1 MSHAADETPA
11 SLDLTSSRAMAR
23 MRFDLTWQCPRARH
37 QDSLVA
43 TKLNLWRDL
52 FPPGLDARVM
62 GQPRGHRIEQ
72 RFAPGELVE
81 PWREAA
87 CVRLHRHQFNAAG
100 GGPTDL
106 QPRLGRFYPKTL
118 FDGLPT
124 AVQGKP
130 HPPRLVDVRADS
142 LQADCNHPL
151 AEQQLQL
158 AVTIES
164 IWAHG
169 EERGG
174 RCTDV
179 ADLVTANGPGMQA
192 RWRTLATD
200 FWSDQPFT
208 RRDARPDP
216 MFYQAPRLVDHL
228 DRAAIAEISALY
240 GRLIPP
246 GARILDLMASWHSH
260 LPDALTADRVVG
272 LGLNQ
277 AELDANPRLTDR
289 VVQDLNAAPELP
301 FPDGVFDA
309 IVCTVSVEYLID
321 PRAIFREAAR
331 VLRPGGCLVITFSN
345 RWFPTKA
352 IRIWEALH
360 EFERPGLVLEYF
372 IDSGRYRDLQTWSLR
387 GLPRPPDDPY
397 ADRLAAAD
405 PVYAVWGL
413 RI

>member
-1 MSHAADETPA
+1 
-11 SLDLTSSRAMAR
+11 MAR
-23 MRFDLTWQCPRARH
+23 MRFDLTWQCPQARH

-81 PWREAA
+81 SWREANR
-87 CVRLHRHQFNAAG
+87 VNLHRRQFNPVG
-100 GGPTDL
+100 GGPMDP

-124 AVQGKP
+124 AVQGTR
-130 HPPRLVDVRADS
+130 HPPRLVDVSTDS

-158 AVTIES
+158 AITIES

-179 ADLVTANGPGMQA
+179 ADLVTANGPGMQT

-216 MFYQAPRLVDHL
+216 VFYQAPRLVDHI

-246 GARILDLMASWHSH
+246 GARILDLMASLHSH
-260 LPDALTADRVVG
+260 LPDALTTDRVVG

-289 VVQDLNAAPELP
+289 VVQDLNAAPDLP
-301 FPDGVFDA
+301 FPDGSFDA
-309 IVCTVSVEYLID
+309 IVSTVSVEYLID
-321 PRAIFREAAR
+321 PCAIFREAAR

-352 IRIWEALH
+352 IRIWEDLH

-372 IDSGRYRDLQTWSLR
+372 LDSGRYRDLQTWSLR

-397 ADRLAAAD
+397 ADRLAGAD

-413 RI
+413 RV